1 VHELPG
7 ISHPPKELLWC
18 AFKKHYK
25 GGDGIET
32 LDVRGLPHSERPPL
46 ILRKLEELGELE
58 LIVEVKP
65 VPVITM
71 LESRGYTCEAEHEG
85 DFWRVRIR
93 KR

>member
-1 VHELPG
+1 
-7 ISHPPKELLWC
+7 
-18 AFKKHYK
+18 
-25 GGDGIET
+25 
-32 LDVRGLPHSERPPL
+32 ERPPL

-71 LESRGYTCEAEHEG
+71 LESRGYTCEAEQREG
-85 DFWRVRIR
+85 VWRVKIR